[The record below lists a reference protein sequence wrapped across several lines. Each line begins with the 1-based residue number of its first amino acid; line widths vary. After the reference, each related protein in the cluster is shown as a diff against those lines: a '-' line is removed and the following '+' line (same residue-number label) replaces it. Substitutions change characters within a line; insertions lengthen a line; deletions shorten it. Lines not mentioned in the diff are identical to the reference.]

1 MLSYN
6 PMAAHRTLPGEL
18 EAMGTRRTLTLLT
31 VFGLLS
37 PLAMAA
43 APVCAPGPHCPMAA
57 AAGGGAPCHGTAI
70 QRDNCCLTDGEALP
84 VEAAPVIAVAVA
96 GSPDAEPAPRLVA
109 GAPSRPQDPLE
120 ASPTPRYRLF
130 RALLI

>member
-1 MLSYN
+1 
-6 PMAAHRTLPGEL
+6 
-18 EAMGTRRTLTLLT
+18 MGTRRALTLLA
-31 VFGLLS
+31 VLGLLS
-37 PLAMAA
+37 PMAIAA

-57 AAGGGAPCHGTAI
+57 ATDGAPCHGTAI

-84 VEAAPVIAVAVA
+84 VEVAPVIAVAVA
-96 GSPDAEPAPRLVA
+96 GTLEAAPAPRLEV
-109 GAPSRPQDPLE
+109 GAPSPPPVQVD